1 MASKEPSNEPSKE
14 LGKDRLYQQDGPVTD
29 FVFDERVAAV
39 FTDMIN
45 RSVPGYGTIIAM
57 IGTLAERYAQP
68 SSFCY
73 DLGCSLGGATLAMR
87 RQIKAADCGI
97 VAIDNSPAMIAR
109 CSEILEREPDAVP
122 VTLQCA
128 DILDA
133 EIREASLVV
142 LNFTL
147 QFVAPAQRAAL
158 MRRIYAG
165 MKPGGMLVLSEKI
178 HFEDAELNALFID
191 LHHRFKEQNG
201 YTQTEISRKRAAIE
215 NVLVPETLR
224 AHEARIRDAG
234 FDSFAVWFQCFNFA
248 SMVAVKS
255 AEKSA
260 VSTEK

>member
-1 MASKEPSNEPSKE
+1 MSAGTGDEAR
-14 LGKDRLYQQDGPVTD
+14 GKDTLYRQDAPVGA
-29 FVFDERVAAV
+29 FVFDERVASV

-68 SSFCY
+68 QSRCY

-87 RQIKAADCGI
+87 RQVRAPGCSI
-97 VAIDNSPAMIAR
+97 VAIDNSPAMITR
-109 CSEILEREPDAVP
+109 CREILAQEPEGVP
-122 VTLQCA
+122 VELHCA
-128 DILDA
+128 DILDTA
-133 EIREASLVV
+133 IKDASFVV

-147 QFVAPAQRAAL
+147 QFVAPGLRAELIA
-158 MRRIYAG
+158 RIHAG

-178 HFEDAELNALFID
+178 HFEDPALNALFID

-224 AHEARIRDAG
+224 AHEARIRGAG

-248 SMVAVKS
+248 SMVAVKG
-255 AEKSA
+255 AA
-260 VSTEK
+260 